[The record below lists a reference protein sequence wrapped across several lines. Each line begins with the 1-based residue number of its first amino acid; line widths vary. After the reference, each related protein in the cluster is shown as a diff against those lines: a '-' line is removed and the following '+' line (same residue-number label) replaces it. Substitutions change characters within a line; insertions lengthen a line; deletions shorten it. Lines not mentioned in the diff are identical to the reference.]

1 MTIFVTTHY
10 MDEARFCERI
20 VMINEGRIVASGT
33 PAEII
38 NNACPDKPDADL
50 NDAFI
55 KLMTRDSN

>member
-1 MTIFVTTHY
+1 
-10 MDEARFCERI
+10 
-20 VMINEGRIVASGT
+20 MINEGRIVASGT